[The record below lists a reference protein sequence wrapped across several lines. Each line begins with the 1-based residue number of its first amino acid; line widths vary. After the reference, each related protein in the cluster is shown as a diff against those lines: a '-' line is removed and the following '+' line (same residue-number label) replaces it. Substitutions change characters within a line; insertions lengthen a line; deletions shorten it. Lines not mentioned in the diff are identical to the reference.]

1 MHAFN
6 QRGSALFISL
16 ILLVGITLIGLS
28 SMSSSIMQEKMA
40 NNFRQE
46 DLAFQSAASAM
57 RWAEFW
63 LLGQKTRPEPSDCM
77 VASAG
82 STGGTATA
90 GGCSPDVDA
99 VLAKDSFAETPPE
112 KMSESW
118 WMNHAREFGKLYENW
133 GTASAGTQWKLPGL
147 AKQPRYAIE
156 EMARVK
162 FGSGLEGADM
172 VQNYIFVYRVAS
184 AGVGEVDTG
193 TAVVES
199 HFVRRYGSN

>member
-1 MHAFN
+1 MNLKH

-16 ILLVGITLIGLS
+16 IILVGVTLIGLS

-40 NNFRQE
+40 GNYRQE

-63 LLGQKTRPEPSDCM
+63 LLGRKTRPEPSDCM
-77 VASAG
+77 LSAV
-82 STGGTATA
+82 TA
-90 GGCSPDVDA
+90 GCNPNTDA
-99 VLAKDSFAETPPE
+99 VLAKGSFDESPPE
-112 KMSESW
+112 TLDKSW
-118 WMNHAREFGKLYENW
+118 WQAQARRFGRLYENW
-133 GTASAGTQWKLPGL
+133 GSAAAGSDWQLPGL
-147 AKQPRYAIE
+147 ADQPRYVVE

-162 FGSGLEGADM
+162 FGSGLEGDDM

-184 AGVGEVDTG
+184 AGVGEIDTG

>member
-1 MHAFN
+1 MNALK

-16 ILLVGITLIGLS
+16 ILLVGVTLIGLS

-77 VASAG
+77 LN
-82 STGGTATA
+82 TAT
-90 GGCSPDVDA
+90 GGCSPSAVA

-112 KMSESW
+112 KMSENW
-118 WMNHAREFGKLYENW
+118 WENNAREFGKLYENW
-133 GTASAGTQWKLPGL
+133 GTVGAGTQWELPGL

-184 AGVGEVDTG
+184 AGVGEIDTG

-199 HFVRRYGSN
+199 HCVRRYGSN